1 MKDPA
6 PPLPSE
12 ASDPAQG
19 AAWLEELRRLLPAPH
34 AERVAALLRW
44 VGWVLQL
51 LELKNLSITRLRQL
65 CFGARTESAR
75 NLGDGPRE
83 PKTKTGAKRKG
94 HGRRG
99 HAQYTGARRVRVAH
113 ATLRPGQQCPSCR
126 RGKLRPQSQPAVSV
140 QFQAQAPVT
149 ATVFEQERLR
159 CDTCGRLFT
168 AAPPPEAG
176 TQKYDPSVGVMVALL
191 RYGAGLPA

>member
-1 MKDPA
+1 M
-6 PPLPSE
+6 
-12 ASDPAQG
+12 
-19 AAWLEELRRLLPAPH
+19 LPAPH

-99 HAQYTGARRVRVAH
+99 HAQYNRRPPGAR
-113 ATLRPGQQCPSCR
+113 GSCHLAA
-126 RGKLRPQSQPAVSV
+126 GPAVPKLAGAASC
-140 QFQAQAPVT
+140 APS
-149 ATVFEQERLR
+149 
-159 CDTCGRLFT
+159 
-168 AAPPPEAG
+168 
-176 TQKYDPSVGVMVALL
+176 PS
-191 RYGAGLPA
+191 RR